1 MKVLL
6 ILVILLLVAGS
17 LVADFF
23 WRRWVAERRR
33 DRDRQ

>member
-6 ILVILLLVAGS
+6 ILGIVVLVAGS
-17 LVADFF
+17 LVADFL

-33 DRDRQ
+33 DRERP